1 MVREETTAMLRRA
14 ALRLTALAVSLLAAA
29 ACLSPTLPL
38 PPPEDPDTI
47 QPSAEHSGYW
57 RVSGEC
63 YTGAMVTL
71 FNDRTRK
78 GVVVEDT
85 ELDAAEP
92 IGLGDHLDPADPVA
106 GEREAQHHREA
117 TVGYPLGE
125 VGTAFR
131 QFAYALPYLQIV
143 DPTRA
148 IARRGAAEVDQCA
161 RPPL

>member
-85 ELDAAEP
+85 DRNGRFSVEIEADVCDLVMISQEVVTDEN
-92 IGLGDHLDPADPVA
+92 GLETSSTSSFVIEERTSA
-106 GEREAQHHREA
+106 G
-117 TVGYPLGE
+117 V
-125 VGTAFR
+125 
-131 QFAYALPYLQIV
+131 V
-143 DPTRA
+143 DDICP
-148 IARRGAAEVDQCA
+148 
-161 RPPL
+161 

>member
-14 ALRLTALAVSLLAAA
+14 ALRLTALAVSLLAVA

-85 ELDAAEP
+85 DRNGRFSVEIEADVCDLVMISQEVVTEEN
-92 IGLGDHLDPADPVA
+92 GLETSSTSSFLIEERTSA
-106 GEREAQHHREA
+106 G
-117 TVGYPLGE
+117 V
-125 VGTAFR
+125 
-131 QFAYALPYLQIV
+131 V
-143 DPTRA
+143 DDICP
-148 IARRGAAEVDQCA
+148 
-161 RPPL
+161 